1 VVPVA
6 SAVQA
11 VPTYLDQ
18 VNTPTMARGAKL
30 HDQVFARIKE
40 LGCSHIRYLHWYT
53 THRLS
58 YLSASKP
65 PRLLKW
71 VLLTQGPNVDLIPA
85 AAPPRQGQDQLGLQS
100 DRPTC

>member
-1 VVPVA
+1 MYKVSVEWTAVPVA

-40 LGCSHIRYLHWYT
+40 LGCSHIRYLHWYSRDREAVIVKVRVT
-53 THRLS
+53 
-58 YLSASKP
+58 
-65 PRLLKW
+65 
-71 VLLTQGPNVDLIPA
+71 VDVIVTVTDSDSNSGRDSNSDSDSETE
-85 AAPPRQGQDQLGLQS
+85 RQ
-100 DRPTC
+100 